1 MRTVVLKKE
10 AGHGSSWGALEA
22 GNSSRV
28 LGLFRNL
35 ARGVK

>member
-1 MRTVVLKKE
+1 MRAAVLKKE

-22 GNSSRV
+22 GNSGRAF
-28 LGLFRNL
+28 GLFRNL